1 MKHLYL
7 LSATLL
13 LFTFTAPAQQFSWI
27 GEFPMRYNMNPGMP
41 ISQITALPNGNTV
54 GFRVDSSAVIYGSDI
69 YGLQLLECRDGNGTL
84 LWELPFGPEAHLRHV
99 ISDGNGNC
107 VLNGY
112 FMDTLL
118 LGVNDT
124 LYNTLGGLWTNIFL
138 ASIDPNGQV
147 NWKRNL
153 TRENPDA
160 YEVGCLA
167 RHPDGSV
174 WYAHS
179 DFSKS
184 VICRLDANGNE
195 QRVDSVSGIRL
206 LSGLAIDPFGNR
218 YLSGAN
224 ESGTLTVNNLSIS
237 AITSYGQFVA
247 RVRADGTAHWAYS
260 GNDITFQRPEVVA
273 GDDGS
278 VALSCAVFDSITWGN
293 ISLPSPGNSQTFY
306 LVHADSTG
314 FFTWGR
320 QMPVGADPFS
330 YLQPLAQ
337 HYLSRLSDGTIV
349 LIGNQRATVDW
360 GNGVVLSSGS
370 SFSQS
375 TAILYFHPADGSVIH
390 GLIGGST
397 GYDYTQSL
405 AVGPA
410 NEVWFTS
417 TVTDSATYGPFLVNT
432 GEAYRTI
439 VGKVSAPLP
448 SGVSGIA
455 ASDAVVFPNPTSDLL
470 WVRGQA
476 PGTSARILSLDGRLL
491 ESRQA
496 DAGTVFSLQQYPAGV
511 YLLQLINET
520 GVRCLK
526 VIRN

>member
-1 MKHLYL
+1 
-7 LSATLL
+7 
-13 LFTFTAPAQQFSWI
+13 
-27 GEFPMRYNMNPGMP
+27 MR
-41 ISQITALPNGNTV
+41 
-54 GFRVDSSAVIYGSDI
+54 R
-69 YGLQLLECRDGNGTL
+69 R
-84 LWELPFGPEAHLRHV
+84 
-99 ISDGNGNC
+99 
-107 VLNGY
+107 
-112 FMDTLL
+112 
-118 LGVNDT
+118 
-124 LYNTLGGLWTNIFL
+124 
-138 ASIDPNGQV
+138 
-147 NWKRNL
+147 
-153 TRENPDA
+153 
-160 YEVGCLA
+160 
-167 RHPDGSV
+167 
-174 WYAHS
+174 

-260 GNDITFQRPEVVA
+260 GNDITFSTTRSRRRRRRIGQPLLCR
-273 GDDGS
+273 
-278 VALSCAVFDSITWGN
+278 LRFHHLGN

-320 QMPVGADPFS
+320 RMPVGADPFS

-405 AVGPA
+405 AVSRPMKSGLP
-410 NEVWFTS
+410 
-417 TVTDSATYGPFLVNT
+417 P
-432 GEAYRTI
+432 
-439 VGKVSAPLP
+439 PLP
-448 SGVSGIA
+448 TA
-455 ASDAVVFPNPTSDLL
+455 LPTDRSSSIPAKPTVPLL
-470 WVRGQA
+470 
-476 PGTSARILSLDGRLL
+476 AR
-491 ESRQA
+491 
-496 DAGTVFSLQQYPAGV
+496 
-511 YLLQLINET
+511 
-520 GVRCLK
+520 
-526 VIRN
+526 